1 MINQNL
7 LDVVMFVEIALLV
20 LAVAVFFTHGL
31 WLFLNHR
38 RVMRLTETARQSL
51 ARLVTRGTINLE
63 DIELLRQLR
72 QDVQV
77 TVFLETSRNLTG
89 SGKERLRF
97 VAHEVSLIDR
107 ARKLCE
113 SRLWTRRLRGARL
126 LSRMDV
132 GDPIVVKLLSDQNAA
147 VRAQAAEWAAA
158 QPSPLIIATMLTML
172 ADPATQ
178 ARFAVQD
185 ALLRMGS
192 IVTEPLAAFLETH
205 TGLPAESGLRVA
217 GAIGS
222 STFLPA
228 AKRLSANENV
238 GVRVAATNVLGAIG
252 DVSSADRLTTLLKD
266 PDSGVRAAAAHGL
279 GRMQH
284 WQSGSQ
290 LAECLRDSSWQVRRE
305 AGLALRAIGAPGAL
319 FLRRAIKGDDRFAS
333 DMAQQVLDLP
343 EAAATAAG

>member
-1 MINQNL
+1 MVNEHL
-7 LDVVMFVEIALLV
+7 LNGVMFVEIALLV

-38 RVMRLTETARQSL
+38 RVLRLTETARESL
-51 ARLVTRGTINLE
+51 ARLVTRGTINVE

-72 QDVQV
+72 HDVQV

-97 VAHEVSLIDR
+97 VAHEVSLLDR

-132 GDPIVVKLLSDQNAA
+132 ADPIVVKLLADPNAA

-158 QPSPLIIATMLTML
+158 QPSTAIISTMLTML

-185 ALLRMGS
+185 ALLRMGTL
-192 IVTEPLAAFLETH
+192 IAEPLAAFLETH
-205 TGLPAESGLRVA
+205 TGQPAESGMRVA
-217 GAIGS
+217 GAIGGAA
-222 STFLPA
+222 FLPA
-228 AKRLSANENV
+228 ANRFSADEDV
-238 GVRVAATNVLGAIG
+238 AVRVAATNLLGAIG
-252 DVSSADRLTTLLKD
+252 DGSSAERLTVLLRD
-266 PDSGVRAAAAHGL
+266 QDSRVRTAAAHGL
-279 GRMQH
+279 GRMRH

-290 LAECLRDSSWQVRRE
+290 LAECLRDSAWQVRRE

-319 FLRRAIKGDDRFAS
+319 LLRRALKGDDRFAS

-343 EAAATAAG
+343 EAAAAL